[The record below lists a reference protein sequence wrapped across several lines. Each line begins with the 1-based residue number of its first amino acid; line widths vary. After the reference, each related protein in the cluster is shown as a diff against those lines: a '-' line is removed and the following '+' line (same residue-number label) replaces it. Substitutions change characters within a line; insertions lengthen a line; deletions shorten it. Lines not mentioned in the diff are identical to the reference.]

1 DGTDCSATMVPIT
14 VLRMVPIQRYRQGGG
29 YTSLFL
35 CLKSVFFDAGY
46 SGGCSKWIFT
56 FIELDIQNMVL
67 AVCDTDVLKYYNFK
81 NTPRFLF
88 DSPPLKTYHFSR
100 FSF

>member
-1 DGTDCSATMVPIT
+1 MIRCGEVVIP
-14 VLRMVPIQRYRQGGG
+14 P
-29 YTSLFL
+29 LFL

-46 SGGCSKWIFT
+46 SGGYSKWIFT
-56 FIELDIQNMVL
+56 FIELDIQNRVL
-67 AVCDTDVLKYYNFK
+67 AVCDTEVLKYYNFK

>member
-1 DGTDCSATMVPIT
+1 MIRCGEVVIPPFF
-14 VLRMVPIQRYRQGGG
+14 VLEIG
-29 YTSLFL
+29 L
-35 CLKSVFFDAGY
+35 FDAGY

-56 FIELDIQNMVL
+56 FIELDIQNRVL

-88 DSPPLKTYHFSR
+88 DSPP
-100 FSF
+100 